1 MVIVGSQMVVPVS
14 SPFLSPPSPLPP
26 SLPLCLSCG
35 CGRFRACRGTH
46 LTLRGCRHSGLAV
59 KLVAR
64 APHAGLKVS
73 ERGDR
78 YGFLFSLLLPLPCG
92 V

>member
-1 MVIVGSQMVVPVS
+1 MVTVGSQMVVPVS
-14 SPFLSPPSPLPP
+14 SPSPPL
-26 SLPLCLSCG
+26 LLCLLCG
-35 CGRFRACRGTH
+35 CGRCRACRGTH
-46 LTLRGCRHSGLAV
+46 PTLQGCRHSGLAV
-59 KLVAR
+59 KLVST
-64 APHAGLKVS
+64 APYASLKVS